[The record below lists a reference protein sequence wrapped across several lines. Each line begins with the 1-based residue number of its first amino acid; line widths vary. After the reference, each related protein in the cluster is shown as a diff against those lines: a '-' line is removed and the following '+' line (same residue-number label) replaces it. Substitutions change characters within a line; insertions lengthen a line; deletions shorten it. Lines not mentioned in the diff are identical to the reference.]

1 MTDIQKENKSGG
13 KVPNNPKQIP
23 NLRFTNFSEPW
34 KSIRLADICEIN
46 PKNESLPSSFIYI
59 DLESVANGQLLK
71 EDFISKNEA
80 PSRAQRVL
88 SKNDIL
94 FQMVRP
100 YQKNNLFFDKEGK
113 YVASTGYAQIRTKQN
128 PQFVFQ
134 YLHNQRFV
142 DNVIERCTGTSY
154 PAINSKD
161 LGNIQIDYPCL
172 EEQKKI
178 SSFLALLDERIQT
191 QNKIIEQL
199 ETLIKNVSE
208 KIFSQNI
215 KFKKIEEKWEVKT
228 LGEILIEINERTINS
243 NQYRILSSTA
253 KGLFYQSDY
262 FNKEVASKDNAGY
275 KILKINQLVFS
286 PQNLWLGNI
295 NVNTT
300 YEIGIVS
307 PSYKVFSFN
316 EKAIVGYC
324 KYFLKS
330 SKMMFEY
337 EQCSE
342 QGASIVRRNL
352 NMELFLNIPILLP
365 KLEEQIQI
373 SSFLT
378 KIDQK
383 IQTEKAILKQLE
395 MQKKYLLQQMF
406 V

>member
-1 MTDIQKENKSGG
+1 MKKLGEVMDFKVTNSFSRENLNYEYGTVKNIHYGDIHTKFQTLFDINCESVPFINEEIDISRISDENYCKNGDIIFADASEDLNDVGKSIEIINTNGEKLLSGLHTLLARPKEDIFHLGFSGYLFKSNSVRTQIQKESQGS
-13 KVPNNPKQIP
+13 KV
-23 NLRFTNFSEPW
+23 L
-34 KSIRLADICEIN
+34 SINVGR
-46 PKNESLPSSFIYI
+46 
-59 DLESVANGQLLK
+59 
-71 EDFISKNEA
+71 ISKIELSF
-80 PSRAQRVL
+80 PSV
-88 SKNDIL
+88 
-94 FQMVRP
+94 
-100 YQKNNLFFDKEGK
+100 
-113 YVASTGYAQIRTKQN
+113 
-128 PQFVFQ
+128 
-134 YLHNQRFV
+134 
-142 DNVIERCTGTSY
+142 
-154 PAINSKD
+154 
-161 LGNIQIDYPCL
+161 

-191 QNKIIEQL
+191 QSKIIEQL
-199 ETLIKNVSE
+199 ETLIKGLSE
-208 KIFSQNI
+208 NLFSQKI
-215 KFKKIEEKWEVKT
+215 RFKKFEKKWEVKT

-243 NQYRILSSTA
+243 NQYRVLSSTA

-316 EKAIVGYC
+316 EKAIVSYC

-352 NMELFLNIPILLP
+352 NMDLFLNIPILLP

-383 IQTEKAILKQLE
+383 IQTEKAILEQLE
-395 MQKKYLLQQMF
+395 IQKKYLLQQMF

>member
-1 MTDIQKENKSGG
+1 MRFPEFTEEWETKKLGEISSVSSGG
-13 KVPNNPKQIP
+13 
-23 NLRFTNFSEPW
+23 T
-34 KSIRLADICEIN
+34 
-46 PKNESLPSSFIYI
+46 
-59 DLESVANGQLLK
+59 
-71 EDFISKNEA
+71 
-80 PSRAQRVL
+80 PSRANPLYWDGDIPWISTTLIDFNLIEKSEEYITQEGLENSSAKLFPIGTLLMAMYGQGKTRGKVAILNIEATTNQACGAIITNEEVL
-88 SKNDIL
+88 NSFFA
-94 FQMVRP
+94 FQ
-100 YQKNNLFFDKEGK
+100 NLVKRYDEIRDLSNQGSQENLSGGIIKGIKITFPKLSE
-113 YVASTGYAQIRTKQN
+113 QI
-128 PQFVFQ
+128 
-134 YLHNQRFV
+134 
-142 DNVIERCTGTSY
+142 
-154 PAINSKD
+154 
-161 LGNIQIDYPCL
+161 
-172 EEQKKI
+172 KI
-178 SSFLALLDERIQT
+178 TSFLSLIDERIQT

-262 FNKEVASKDNAGY
+262 FNKEVASNDNAGY

>member
-13 KVPNNPKQIP
+13 KVPN
-23 NLRFTNFSEPW
+23 LRFPEFKEGWEVKKLGEISTNKSKKYNPNNETNFIKCIELEHLSSET
-34 KSIRLADICEIN
+34 
-46 PKNESLPSSFIYI
+46 
-59 DLESVANGQLLK
+59 GQLLGFV
-71 EDFISKNEA
+71 DGSQSGSIKNVF
-80 PSRAQRVL
+80 QKGDVL
-88 SKNDIL
+88 FGKL
-94 FQMVRP
+94 RP
-100 YQKNNLFFDKEGK
+100 YLKKYYQPNFDGVCSSEIWVLNGKEILNDFL
-113 YVASTGYAQIRTKQN
+113 Y
-128 PQFVFQ
+128 
-134 YLHNQRFV
+134 YLIQTNSFV
-142 DNVIERCTGTSY
+142 DLANQSSGSKMPRADWSILENGLFSF
-154 PAINSKD
+154 PNS
-161 LGNIQIDYPCL
+161 
-172 EEQKKI
+172 EEQQKI
-178 SSFLALLDERIQT
+178 ASFLSLIDERIQT

-215 KFKKIEEKWEVKT
+215 KFKKFEKKWEVKT

-243 NQYRILSSTA
+243 NQYRVLSSTA

-262 FNKEVASKDNAGY
+262 FKKEVASKDNAGY

-316 EKAIVGYC
+316 EKAIVSYC

-352 NMELFLNIPILLP
+352 NMDLFLNIPILLP

-383 IQTEKAILKQLE
+383 IQTEKAILEQLE

>member
-13 KVPNNPKQIP
+13 KVPN
-23 NLRFTNFSEPW
+23 LRFPEFKEGWEVKKLGEISTNKSKKYNPNNETNFIKCIELEHLSSET
-34 KSIRLADICEIN
+34 
-46 PKNESLPSSFIYI
+46 
-59 DLESVANGQLLK
+59 GQLLGFV
-71 EDFISKNEA
+71 DGSQSGSIKNVF
-80 PSRAQRVL
+80 QKGDVL
-88 SKNDIL
+88 FGKL
-94 FQMVRP
+94 RP
-100 YQKNNLFFDKEGK
+100 YLKKYYQPNFDGVCSSEIWVLNGKEILNDFL
-113 YVASTGYAQIRTKQN
+113 Y
-128 PQFVFQ
+128 
-134 YLHNQRFV
+134 YLIQTNSFV
-142 DNVIERCTGTSY
+142 DLANQSSGSKMPRADWSILENGLFSF
-154 PAINSKD
+154 PNS
-161 LGNIQIDYPCL
+161 
-172 EEQKKI
+172 EEQQKI
-178 SSFLALLDERIQT
+178 ASFLSLIDERIQT

-199 ETLIKNVSE
+199 ETLIKGLSE
-208 KIFSQNI
+208 NLFSQKI
-215 KFKKIEEKWEVKT
+215 RFKKFEKKWEVKT

-243 NQYRILSSTA
+243 NQYRVLSSTA

-262 FNKEVASKDNAGY
+262 FNKEVASKDSAGY
-275 KILKINQLVFS
+275 KILKFNQLVFS

-316 EKAIVGYC
+316 EKAIVSYC

-352 NMELFLNIPILLP
+352 NMDLFLNIPILLP

-383 IQTEKAILKQLE
+383 IQTEKAILEQLE
-395 MQKKYLLQQMF
+395 IQKKYLLQQMF